1 MFFEEEDSKGGTMN
15 RTGASS
21 PVPSLRGKEEQWAS
35 QIQLIHWVSVFILS
49 PGVDDIS
56 LSVVGTASW

>member
-1 MFFEEEDSKGGTMN
+1 MK
-15 RTGASS
+15 RTGESS